1 MSSGFAAL
9 CLLLLRTG
17 ALGFGLLSGKSLNHQ
32 EITETAI
39 LKSTL
44 QVCRALAQ
52 AEGTDFTFP
61 AKPFTAKAVAV
72 ACGEPQ
78 SSKSFRQAIIFI
90 MLRNVRVDIRH
101 ALNGSFHFDDEM
113 FVGGRKIITEGLLAV
128 KASNKQENFEA
139 ARQKLGEILH
149 PLQDF
154 YSHSN
159 WVELETKLPNSNLIR
174 SDTSIGNI
182 ADKSRATCRNC
193 DGDDCRN
200 NILRDIIE
208 EKVLTSGYFG
218 VVPLLSTKPKGKCSH
233 GGAVDQTSNIEPKG
247 GINKDTFSSSHGHLH
262 TDAANLAIAATS
274 GLLED
279 IQGAAGD
286 RPFLQMLGI
295 SKGSSKALCFVIDT
309 TGSMSDDI
317 AAVMT
322 VTSSIIK
329 SKVGTEDEPSVYIL
343 VSFNDPDF
351 GPLIKTT
358 DPNVF
363 KSAINS
369 LSAAGGGDEGELSL
383 SGLQLALI
391 GAPSNSEVF
400 LFTDAPAKDKH
411 LKSTVIALIERTQ
424 TVVNFMI
431 SESTVLNRRKRSDD
445 TVKPLK
451 IAASDAQL
459 YRDLAQASGGLA
471 IEVTKNELPVATS
484 IITESSSSSLVTL
497 LQAARSPGK
506 SNDFTFIV
514 DETVTNLRVYITAR
528 SLAFTL
534 TSPTG
539 ESQQSTDA
547 TGSLITASQS
557 VGNFKTL
564 QLKRQVGLWKIKM
577 VSSNPYTLKVIGQSP
592 IDFLFDFVEASQ
604 GPLTGYDALDT
615 RPRAGVN
622 GSLLVT
628 LTGSDSATVTEV
640 ALVKSSGSEI
650 KGVVEPQGGG
660 SFLVHVDMMPSV
672 EFVVRVKGQDVAPGA
687 PSIVFQRQSST
698 NFRASN
704 LTVMADSDS
713 ILVPGTPFF
722 VPFSVMT
729 SGVGGN
735 FTIRATNN
743 QRFHSTSPTNI
754 FLETGS
760 SANGTVTLS
769 APLNTPSGSDVT
781 LTIEVEAPGGEDTN
795 YVVLRFSI
803 FNTVTDFTPP
813 VCELLS
819 MRSDCSDIC
828 ILSMWELSV
837 RVTDGAEGTGVER
850 VSLRRGNGAMTSSP
864 AQGNENI
871 TLVAY
876 TSSCCSPD
884 MELLVVDRVGN
895 VGTCLYTNRGGSAA
909 AFSSSTN
916 VVQLLLFVWHLE
928 HIVIASEFQ
937 CSRMPMSPCDVTTGA
952 TCGPSSEVSVL
963 TPRGDRW
970 SGLEKFFTW
979 PEEQLLSSSH
989 QSFQLQVEGSSE
1001 KSSRK
1006 ALINPER

>member
-17 ALGFGLLSGKSLNHQ
+17 ALGFEVMPGKPLNHQ

-90 MLRNVRVDIRH
+90 TQRNVRVDIRH
-101 ALNGSFHFDDEM
+101 ARIGSFHFNDEM
-113 FVGGRKIITEGLLAV
+113 FVEGRKIITEGLLAV

-159 WVELETKLPNSNLIR
+159 WVELGSTLPNSNLIR
-174 SDTSIGNI
+174 SDTSIGNT
-182 ADKSRATCRNC
+182 ADKSRATCCNC

-218 VVPLLSTKPKGKCSH
+218 IGHFCSPKPKGKCSH

-247 GINKDTFSSSHGHLH
+247 GINKDTNSSSHGHLH

-279 IQGAAGD
+279 IRGAAGD

-309 TGSMSDDI
+309 TKSMSDDI
-317 AAVMT
+317 AAVRT
-322 VTSSIIK
+322 IISSIIK
-329 SKVGTEDEPSVYIL
+329 SKVGKEDEPSVYIL
-343 VSFNDPDF
+343 VSFNDPDV

-358 DPNVF
+358 DINVF

-369 LSAAGGGDEGELSL
+369 LSAAGGKEGGDEGELSL
-383 SGLQLALI
+383 SGLQLALT

-411 LKSTVIALIERTQ
+411 LKSTVIALIEQTQ

-431 SESTVLNRRKRSDD
+431 STVLNRRKRSDD
-445 TVKPLK
+445 TVKPRN

-506 SNDFTFIV
+506 SDNFTFIV
-514 DETVTNLRVYITAR
+514 DETVTNLKVYITGR
-528 SLAFTL
+528 SIAFTI

-539 ESQQSTDA
+539 ESEGASQQINKRTR
-547 TGSLITASQS
+547 SLITASQS

-564 QLKRQVGLWKIKM
+564 QLKRQVGLWKIEM

-672 EFVVRVKGQDVAPGA
+672 EFVVRVKGLNDSVAPNE
-687 PSIVFQRQSST
+687 VFERQSST

-713 ILVPGTPFF
+713 ILVPGTLLY

-735 FTIRATNN
+735 FTIQATNN
-743 QRFHSTSPTNI
+743 RQFNSTSPTNI

-781 LTIEVEAPGGEDTN
+781 LTIVVEAPGGEDTN

-803 FNTVTDFTPP
+803 LNTVTDFTRP

-819 MRSDCSDIC
+819 LQSNCSDIC
-828 ILSMWELSV
+828 SLSMWELSV
-837 RVTDGAEGTGVER
+837 QVTDGAEGTGVER
-850 VSLRRGNGAMTSSP
+850 VSLRQGNGTMNTSLTAGSGNMTAGS
-864 AQGNENI
+864 GNI
-871 TLVAY
+871 TLVSY
-876 TSSCCSPD
+876 SSSCCSPD
-884 MELLVVDRVGN
+884 VELLVVDRVGN
-895 VGTCLYTNRGGSAA
+895 VASCFYSVRKAA
-909 AFSSSTN
+909 TSSSQTHHN
-916 VVQLLLFVWHLE
+916 PRAQFTVLNGDQLTFCMLV
-928 HIVIASEFQ
+928 
-937 CSRMPMSPCDVTTGA
+937 
-952 TCGPSSEVSVL
+952 
-963 TPRGDRW
+963 
-970 SGLEKFFTW
+970 
-979 PEEQLLSSSH
+979 
-989 QSFQLQVEGSSE
+989 
-1001 KSSRK
+1001 
-1006 ALINPER
+1006 